1 MPTYQSSPLL
11 PLIFPDQAYKQNYK
25 GVQPLKGNV
34 LQLLPV
40 EKSSNPSWKPE
51 ADFKALAKVQNTLLG
66 QQAMLKGPISIK
78 GNIPFTTYRGPNQE
92 AFKHSSYTGGRVWNR
107 ESENLV
113 AHLLKDRIGQLN
125 TIDQSN
131 FEEVQ
136 PSRLQPELPQSDT
149 FVLDKLFSDLYSSL
163 DQGLI
168 SKSLLGLMSSI
179 LSYLATKA
187 DKIPD
192 NKFDEYEG
200 LFGKIRSS
208 LDVLFSQTIQD
219 RPELKEAGPIIRKL
233 DNDVLLGMRFI
244 KQFVKYLGEP
254 TKSKTAR
261 MIATRNKILTDFGV
275 YIPQPGEPEYD
286 ANVGE
291 SDIRT
296 VGSVPSQYLEAMQ
309 QQGQGRRHRK

>member
-66 QQAMLKGPISIK
+66 QQAMLKGPHSIK
-78 GNIPFTTYRGPNQE
+78 GNTPFTTYRGPNQE

-113 AHLLKDRIGQLN
+113 AHLLKDRIGQLDA
-125 TIDQSN
+125 IEQAN

-136 PSRLQPELPQSDT
+136 PERLAPELPQSDT
-149 FVLDKLFSDLYSSL
+149 FVLDKLFSDLYSSI

-168 SKSLLGLMSSI
+168 SNALLGLMSSI
-179 LSYLATKA
+179 MSYLATKS
-187 DKIPD
+187 DKIPE
-192 NKFDEYEG
+192 NKFDTYEG
-200 LFGKIRSS
+200 LFGKIRKSVGVL
-208 LDVLFSQTIQD
+208 LDYSEQQH
-219 RPELKEAGPIIRKL
+219 PELKNAGPILRKL
-233 DNDVLLGMRFI
+233 DNDSLLGLRFI

-261 MIATRNKILTDFGV
+261 MIALRNKILAEFGV
-275 YIPQPGEPEYD
+275 YVPQPGEPEYD
-286 ANVGE
+286 ANVGQ
-291 SDIRT
+291 SDVGT
-296 VGSVPSQYLEAMQ
+296 VGSIPSQYMEAMQ
-309 QQGQGRRHRK
+309 QQGQGRHRK